1 MESTFNKLYNY
12 MVNNSF
18 IDLQEDEYI
27 GFFKFINYLQIKIP
41 EFFKIN
47 FKNINNDDVKI
58 IVNELMDNKYYE
70 FVNKLSKQNSYARYI
85 FCEYIIKNKIN
96 KCFGYLDYPNYYY
109 DQQYDFYYDINNS
122 NEIETDDH
130 YIIIINKFTA
140 TINKYK
146 YGIEIYHTINEIKY
160 KCDSNGNQKPLC
172 KYHKH
177 TNTQINYNDV
187 AKNKLAAF
195 KMHQIYRHNNYHIDG
210 VSYYC
215 GCSNCKEHKPS
226 KKVFLKDEDLLK
238 IFIFRKQ

>member
-172 KYHKH
+172 KRSEE
-177 TNTQINYNDV
+177 Q
-187 AKNKLAAF
+187 
-195 KMHQIYRHNNYHIDG
+195 
-210 VSYYC
+210 
-215 GCSNCKEHKPS
+215 
-226 KKVFLKDEDLLK
+226 
-238 IFIFRKQ
+238 